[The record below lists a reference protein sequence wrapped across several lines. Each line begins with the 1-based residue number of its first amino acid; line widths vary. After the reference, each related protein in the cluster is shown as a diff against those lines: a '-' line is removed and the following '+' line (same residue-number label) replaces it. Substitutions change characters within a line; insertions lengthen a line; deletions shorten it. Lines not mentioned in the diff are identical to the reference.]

1 MTSATRAAK
10 DRQKAVRPRGKLAAR
25 IAGFF
30 DGRRGNIS
38 VSDDGVATMATS
50 QYLAGLESQCK
61 HRVAEELREAT
72 RLLGRA
78 RARADDSLGTYTL
91 KLAGANA
98 NVDALYLCEQIHVG
112 VVSAANEAL
121 SAAERARALALA
133 QQRSFDT
140 VSAVYLRAGKIDDGT
155 PSAATATLSV
165 SREAEG
171 LAAEAAALRADCE
184 RTFSRHLHL
193 NDRP

>member
-30 DGRRGNIS
+30 DGRRGKIS
-38 VSDDGVATMATS
+38 VRDGGVATS
-50 QYLAGLESQCK
+50 QYLAELESQCK
-61 HRVAEELREAT
+61 HRVAEELRGAT
-72 RLLGRA
+72 RLLGKA
-78 RARADDSLGTYTL
+78 RACADEALGTYAL

-133 QQRSFDT
+133 QQRSYDML
-140 VSAVYLRAGKIDDGT
+140 SAVYLRAGKIDDGT
-155 PSAATATLSV
+155 PSAATATCAV
-165 SREAEG
+165 SKEAEG
-171 LAAEAAALRADCE
+171 LAAEAVALRADCE